1 MAHCYIFDFTDGQIY
16 HLELPEDIAD
26 DNDKI
31 KAFLKR
37 NYGLKETQ
45 ISFMITEHKRSIIE
59 I

>member
-1 MAHCYIFDFTDGQIY
+1 MNHCYIFDFTDGQIY

-31 KAFLKR
+31 ETYLKR

-45 ISFMITEHKRSIIE
+45 ISFMITENKRSIIE

>member
-1 MAHCYIFDFTDGQIY
+1 MNHCYIFDFTDGQIY

-26 DNDKI
+26 YDKI
-31 KAFLKR
+31 KTYLRR

-45 ISFMITEHKRSIIE
+45 ISFMITENKRSIIE

>member
-1 MAHCYIFDFTDGQIY
+1 MNHCYIFDFTDAQIY

-45 ISFMITEHKRSIIE
+45 ISFMITENKRSIIE